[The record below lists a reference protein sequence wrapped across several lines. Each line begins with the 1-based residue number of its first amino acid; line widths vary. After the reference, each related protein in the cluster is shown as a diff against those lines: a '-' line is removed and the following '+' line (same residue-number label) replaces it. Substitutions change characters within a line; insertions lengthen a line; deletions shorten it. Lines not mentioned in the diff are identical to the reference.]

1 MTARFLWK
9 QRKKLRNIERRAR
22 ATADPLDRL
31 RFVRSQMDS
40 QELQPASQGW
50 PVSRIAGITVAVLA
64 AAIGAALLLWR
75 IG

>member
-9 QRKKLRNIERRAR
+9 QRKKLRNIDRRAR

-40 QELQPASQGW
+40 QELPAAGRGW
-50 PVSRIAGITVAVLA
+50 PVFRIAGAIAV
-64 AAIGAALLLWR
+64 AIGAALLLWR
-75 IG
+75 IR

>member
-40 QELQPASQGW
+40 QDLPAVGRRW
-50 PVSRIAGITVAVLA
+50 PVSRIAGVTAAVIA